1 MYESKSEYLLFFIN
15 NLNSANV
22 LLRILKN
29 DIYGEENIELI
40 LNSRQRR
47 K

>member
-15 NLNSANV
+15 NLNNANV

-40 LNSRQRR
+40 LNPRQRR

>member
-15 NLNSANV
+15 NLNNANV

-29 DIYGEENIELI
+29 DIYSEENRELI
-40 LNSRQRR
+40 LNPRQRR